1 MPAAKRRI
9 GKHQQLR
16 FTETNAKQPEYDGHH
31 IQIYIADFS
40 KPYKWLLDRGL
51 VTMETDPCPCGR
63 PYPLIR
69 AIEGRGDELI
79 LLQDSNGRPAR
90 AHSVNFVLPI
100 EALGGVKQHQ
110 VLQDEDGL
118 HVVVVPKGGVARE
131 ALAAEVI
138 AVLRRQLETRGF
150 RLPSVDVRFSSVLPG
165 DPSAGGKLRPVVSTL
180 TGPLARTHE

>member
-1 MPAAKRRI
+1 DGSCGDKVLFTNLFNSTQPLI
-9 GKHQQLR
+9 R
-16 FTETNAKQPEYDGHH
+16 FEITD
-31 IQIYIADFS
+31 
-40 KPYKWLLDRGL
+40 L

-79 LLQDSNGRPAR
+79 LLEDSNGRPAR

-180 TGPLARTHE
+180 T